1 MHDVLVVNASPLIF
15 LGNAGRVDL
24 LNQIGA
30 TKIMVPQSVFDEVTT
45 ASHEDRAS
53 RAVAEAE
60 WLVRVAPSPPPSAI
74 VEWDLGAGE
83 SDVIA
88 ACIQIGRA
96 TPVIDDLAGRK
107 CALSLGLP
115 PIGTLGVVIRA
126 YRRGSISDPRK
137 LLLDLR
143 SAGMWLSDAVVEHA
157 LRLAGVSPRS

>member
-30 TKIMVPQSVFDEVTT
+30 TQIIVPQSVFDEVTA

-60 WLVRVAPSPPPSAI
+60 WLVRLSPSPPPSTV

-83 SDVIA
+83 SDVIS
-88 ACIQIGRA
+88 ACIQIGGA
-96 TPVIDDLAGRK
+96 SPVIDDLAGRK
-107 CALSLGLP
+107 CALALGLR
-115 PIGTLGVVIRA
+115 PIGTLGIVIRA
-126 YRRGSISDPRK
+126 YRCGTISDPRQ

-143 SAGMWLSDAVVEHA
+143 SAGMWLSDAVLEHA
-157 LRLAGVSPRS
+157 LRLAGVGLRS